1 MSDQTNQE
9 AKGTGVNLRPG
20 DRFYIPAGGLKIR
33 IKEDGTTGLSVS
45 VAVDPWLP
53 DMSANEVTSVET
65 MEAITKNGFPVSSVC
80 GTHVNACQKY
90 REVCELLRY
99 PGVMHL
105 RHMAVIDGKQ
115 AIGILDLDKA
125 RGQVC
130 HDDPKQSL
138 LVEEIYEPL
147 NSDHC
152 LRGESPLIDYI
163 LTADE
168 RPFRLVELGGKL
180 HTIDVSDLQKTPVRV
195 LLFMRFAHLETLL
208 ARQLCTKQ
216 PQLLDVIGTDPGVGF
231 GSLENSDIGPIRTI
245 ETYYIE
251 RLLKEAKRE
260 RIITIED
267 KEIPFLVKYRNR
279 LAHGPR
285 WYITRRTEVAALV
298 SCAKKVSEF
307 VREAAVGLVC

>member
-1 MSDQTNQE
+1 
-9 AKGTGVNLRPG
+9 
-20 DRFYIPAGGLKIR
+20 
-33 IKEDGTTGLSVS
+33 
-45 VAVDPWLP
+45 
-53 DMSANEVTSVET
+53 
-65 MEAITKNGFPVSSVC
+65 
-80 GTHVNACQKY
+80 
-90 REVCELLRY
+90 
-99 PGVMHL
+99 MHL

-208 ARQLCTKQ
+208 ARQLCIA
-216 PQLLDVIGTDPGVGF
+216 PGFLDSGVTVFASTLPRPARRGRVVPERGF
-231 GSLENSDIGPIRTI
+231 GSCTS
-245 ETYYIE
+245 
-251 RLLKEAKRE
+251 
-260 RIITIED
+260 
-267 KEIPFLVKYRNR
+267 
-279 LAHGPR
+279 LASTAR
-285 WYITRRTEVAALV
+285 CTSA
-298 SCAKKVSEF
+298 
-307 VREAAVGLVC
+307 